1 MDGWVSG
8 LVLVE
13 RGEEDGGGG
22 PFAFVGFGHGGW
34 WGRWELRL
42 RRSVMVVV
50 VVVGMWL
57 LMMLLWLWLSWSR
70 IHKRSGW
77 MYKVRYSPR

>member
-13 RGEEDGGGG
+13 RGEKNGAGG

-34 WGRWELRL
+34 WGKVRVE
-42 RRSVMVVV
+42 
-50 VVVGMWL
+50 VGVEVA
-57 LMMLLWLWLSWSR
+57 
-70 IHKRSGW
+70 SGW
-77 MYKVRYSPR
+77 Y